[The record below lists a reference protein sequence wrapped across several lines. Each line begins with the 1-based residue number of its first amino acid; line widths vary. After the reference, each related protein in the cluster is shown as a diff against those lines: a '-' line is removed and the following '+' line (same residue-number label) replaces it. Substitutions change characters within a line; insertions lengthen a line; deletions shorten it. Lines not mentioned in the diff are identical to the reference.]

1 MYPEIDDRDNCDQ
14 NKSISVYIKFTDI
27 IIGITILLGLYAI
40 SIYSYVLFHS
50 LVEIFGIIVIVSIS
64 IIVLHSR
71 RLIDNNYYIFVGIA
85 YLFIAVMTLL
95 HTLAY
100 KGMGVFIGYDANLP
114 TQLWIA
120 TRYLESL
127 TFLIAPLFIGHKLK
141 MNTIFSGYAIVTS
154 FLIASI
160 FYWNI
165 FPDCFIEDVGLT
177 AFKKV
182 SEYVISLVLLFSIYL
197 LFQKRSNFDK
207 KVLNLLIVALMLNVF
222 AELAFTFYISVYGAS
237 NLIGHFFRLISFY
250 LIYKAI
256 IETSLTKPYNLL
268 FRSLKQSE
276 MSLQSS
282 SNFVHTII
290 NSIGDP
296 TIVIDASNYKILLAN
311 DAAQIFNNC
320 KNPVEKSMA
329 CYQFSHQR
337 DAPCSTHN
345 HSCPFQQVINT
356 KESQRVIHTHHD
368 KKGNESIVDIVATP
382 IFDKN
387 GEVIQIIESTRDIT
401 EITMTEKVLRETRD
415 YLEKVIEYTNAPFI
429 MWDPEFKIT
438 RVNHAFEHLTGY
450 CSEELTYKKLNM
462 LFPDSSLQE
471 TMNEIDRTLVG
482 KSWESVEIPILRKD
496 GSIRLTLWNS
506 ANLYDEDDKTVLAI
520 IAQGIDI
527 TERKEAEEKLK
538 KYAEELEHS
547 NELKDMFTDILRH
560 DLLNPAGLVK
570 GYTEVLF
577 GMESDDKKLHVLQKI
592 EQNNKKLI
600 DLIESA
606 AKYAKLESTDEL
618 EFNVDDIGTIIKD
631 VVEDFE
637 PMLYEKQITLD
648 LVAEGTYY
656 ANVNPIIEE
665 VFANLFSNAIKFSP
679 TKSKIIVGIIDNGKK
694 WKATVTDFGEGI
706 SDEDKPNVF
715 TRFKRVGKGS
725 VKGTGLGLAIVK
737 KIIELHGG
745 EVGVED
751 NPSGQGSVFWVTFRK
766 G

>member
-14 NKSISVYIKFTDI
+14 NKSISGYIKFTDI

-127 TFLIAPLFIGHKLK
+127 TFLVAPLFIGRKLK
-141 MNTIFSGYAIVTS
+141 INTIFSGYAIVTG
-154 FLIASI
+154 FLIVSI

-165 FPDCFIEDVGLT
+165 FPDCFIEGVGLT

-256 IETSLTKPYNLL
+256 IETALTKPYNLL

-276 MSLQSS
+276 MSFQSS
-282 SNFVHTII
+282 SNFVQTII

-311 DAAQIFNNC
+311 DAAQNFNNC
-320 KNPVEKSMA
+320 KNPVENSMA

-337 DAPCSTHN
+337 DAPCSTHD
-345 HSCPFQQVINT
+345 HPCPLQQVVNT
-356 KESQRVIHTHHD
+356 KESQRVI
-368 KKGNESIVDIVATP
+368 
-382 IFDKN
+382 
-387 GEVIQIIESTRDIT
+387 
-401 EITMTEKVLRETRD
+401 
-415 YLEKVIEYTNAPFI
+415 
-429 MWDPEFKIT
+429 
-438 RVNHAFEHLTGY
+438 
-450 CSEELTYKKLNM
+450 
-462 LFPDSSLQE
+462 
-471 TMNEIDRTLVG
+471 
-482 KSWESVEIPILRKD
+482 
-496 GSIRLTLWNS
+496 
-506 ANLYDEDDKTVLAI
+506 
-520 IAQGIDI
+520 
-527 TERKEAEEKLK
+527 
-538 KYAEELEHS
+538 
-547 NELKDMFTDILRH
+547 
-560 DLLNPAGLVK
+560 
-570 GYTEVLF
+570 
-577 GMESDDKKLHVLQKI
+577 
-592 EQNNKKLI
+592 
-600 DLIESA
+600 
-606 AKYAKLESTDEL
+606 
-618 EFNVDDIGTIIKD
+618 
-631 VVEDFE
+631 DF
-637 PMLYEKQITLD
+637 
-648 LVAEGTYY
+648 
-656 ANVNPIIEE
+656 
-665 VFANLFSNAIKFSP
+665 
-679 TKSKIIVGIIDNGKK
+679 
-694 WKATVTDFGEGI
+694 
-706 SDEDKPNVF
+706 
-715 TRFKRVGKGS
+715 
-725 VKGTGLGLAIVK
+725 
-737 KIIELHGG
+737 
-745 EVGVED
+745 
-751 NPSGQGSVFWVTFRK
+751 
-766 G
+766 